1 MGCYAAING
10 LKLARHIVRSEPA
23 AKVLM
28 VNVELCTLHLQET
41 EDLETLLSFMIFADG
56 CAASLISAE
65 PVGFETLGFTASVIP
80 GSEERIPWRVGD
92 RGFAMRPPG
101 TVPGLVCRVM
111 PHVLNA

>member
-65 PVGFETLGFTASVIP
+65 PVVFELLGFTAAVLP
-80 GSEERIPWRVGD
+80 GSGGASTWPAGD
-92 RGFAMRPPG
+92 RGFDMCLTAA
-101 TVPGLVCRVM
+101 VPGL
-111 PHVLNA
+111 